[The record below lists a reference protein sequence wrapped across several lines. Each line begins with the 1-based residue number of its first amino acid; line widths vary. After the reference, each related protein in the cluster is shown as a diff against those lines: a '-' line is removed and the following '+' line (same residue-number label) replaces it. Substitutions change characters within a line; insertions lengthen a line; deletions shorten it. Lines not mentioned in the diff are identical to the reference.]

1 MSGFLEKRMLRKSAE
16 RWEALTDRV
25 QSMPGRDVQGLQRTA
40 RRLRRKLDLFLA
52 ASEAA
57 LIPDGQSE
65 ILRPDQCDWAWRPDP
80 WTDPRAPAGV
90 VQVPSPHTLSDSV
103 TLFHDCTRSE
113 ITLRQTHIADQTVS
127 AAFGLLMDV
136 YRFDGS
142 FLSLVLS
149 LPDAA
154 ISGIT
159 RNHYFSLRARMT
171 RENPIEIY
179 ARLNIQHGPNTEQM
193 VRQLDLND
201 DVGLAEFDLAY
212 SNINE
217 KRVEKAWIDL
227 IFDNPAMNQVHLTDL
242 TLTRAPRA
250 DL

>member
-16 RWEALTDRV
+16 RWEALTDRAH
-25 QSMPGRDVQGLQRTA
+25 SMPARELQGLQRTA
-40 RRLRRKLDLFLA
+40 RRLRRKLDLFVA
-52 ASEAA
+52 SSEAE

-65 ILRPDQCDWAWRPDP
+65 ILRPDQCDWAWRPEP

-90 VQVPSPHTLSDSV
+90 VQVPSPHKLSDSV
-103 TLFHDCTRSE
+103 TLFHDCARSE
-113 ITLRQTHIADQTVS
+113 ITLRQTHTTDPTVS

-159 RNHYFSLRARMT
+159 RNHYFSLRARID

-179 ARLNIQHGPNTEQM
+179 ARLNVQHGPNTEQM
-193 VRQLDLND
+193 VRQLDLTD